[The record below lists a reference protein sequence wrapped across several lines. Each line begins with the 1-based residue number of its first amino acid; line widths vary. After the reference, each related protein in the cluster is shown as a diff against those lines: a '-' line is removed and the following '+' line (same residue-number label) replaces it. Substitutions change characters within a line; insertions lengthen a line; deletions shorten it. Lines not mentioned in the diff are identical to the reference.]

1 MTVWMVRAGKHGEA
15 EDIALDEGIAAI
27 GYDELPSLKNV
38 KSRQEMDALA
48 RSFYPNA
55 KAKTLSQWVGI
66 LWAFRDTMHP
76 GDIVVL
82 PLKSRSAIALGTI
95 TGEYA
100 FKRDAPYHAKHR
112 RKVTWKPEIPRTAF
126 DQDILNSLGSTLTV
140 CRIERNNAEQRI
152 RAMLNGQSAPPS
164 SPPKTASIVEPAES
178 DEAIDIEQYAGDEI
192 RRHIGQ
198 NFPGHDFARLV
209 GQVLR
214 AHGYQIQVSVEGAD
228 GGVDIIAGKGAMG
241 FDQPRLCVQVKAT
254 VDPIDVKVLR
264 ELKGVMPRFGATQGL
279 IVSWG
284 GFNKA
289 VYREARELYFDI
301 RLWDADTFV
310 NALLEAYEQ
319 LPGEV
324 QAEVPLKQ
332 VWTLVSED

>member
-1 MTVWMVRAGKHGEA
+1 MVRAGKHGEA

-27 GYDELPSLKNV
+27 GYDELPSLSPV

-48 RSFYPNA
+48 RSYYPNA
-55 KAKTLSQWVGI
+55 KAKTLSQWVGQ
-66 LWAFRDTMHP
+66 LWAFRDTMRP
-76 GDIVVL
+76 GDVAVL
-82 PLKSRSAIALGTI
+82 PLKGRSAIALGTI
-95 TGEYA
+95 TGDYA
-100 FKRDAPYHAKHR
+100 FKVDAPYHAKHR

-126 DQDILNSLGSTLTV
+126 AQDLLNSLGSTLTV

-152 RAMLNGQSAPPS
+152 RAMLVGQST
-164 SPPKTASIVEPAES
+164 SPTQDAISVPIEEPAES

-192 RRHIGQ
+192 RRHIGE
-198 NFPGHDFARLV
+198 NFRGHDFARLV
-209 GQVLR
+209 GQVLK
-214 AHGYQIQVSVEGAD
+214 AHGYQIQVAAEGAD

-254 VDPIDVKVLR
+254 ADPIDVKVLR
-264 ELKGVMPRFGATQGL
+264 ELKGVMPRFGASQGL

-301 RLWDADTFV
+301 RLWDADIFV
-310 NALLEAYEQ
+310 SALLEAYEE

-324 QAEVPLKQ
+324 QAEVPLKR

>member
-27 GYDELPSLKNV
+27 GFDELPSLSTV
-38 KSRQEMDALA
+38 RSRQEMDALA
-48 RSFYPNA
+48 RKYYPDA
-55 KAKTLSQWVGI
+55 KTKTLSQWVGQ
-66 LWAFRDTMHP
+66 LWAFRDSMHV
-76 GDIVVL
+76 GDIAVL
-82 PLKSRSAIALGTI
+82 PLKSRSAIAIGTI
-95 TGEYA
+95 TGEYS
-100 FKRDAPYHAKHR
+100 FKGDAPFYAKHR
-112 RKVTWKPEIPRTAF
+112 RKVTWKPEIPRSAF
-126 DQDILNSLGSTLTV
+126 AQDLLNSLGSTLTV

-152 RAMLNGQSAPPS
+152 RAMLDGQSFIPAPEAKSVAAVGP
-164 SPPKTASIVEPAES
+164 EES

-192 RRHIGQ
+192 RRHIGE
-198 NFPGHDFARLV
+198 NFRGHDFARLV
-209 GQVLR
+209 GQVLK
-214 AHGYQIQVSVEGAD
+214 AHGYQIQVAAEGAD

-254 VDPIDVKVLR
+254 ADPIDVKVLR
-264 ELKGVMPRFGATQGL
+264 ELKGVMPRFGASQGL

-301 RLWDADTFV
+301 RLWDADIFV
-310 NALLEAYEQ
+310 NALLEAYEE

-324 QAEVPLKQ
+324 QAEVPLKR
-332 VWTLVSED
+332 VWTLVGED

>member
-1 MTVWMVRAGKHGEA
+1 MVRAGKHGEA

-27 GYDELPSLKNV
+27 GYDELPSLSPV

-48 RSFYPNA
+48 RSHYPNA
-55 KAKTLSQWVGI
+55 KAKTLSQWVGQ
-66 LWAFRDTMHP
+66 LWAFRDTMRP
-76 GDIVVL
+76 GDVAVL
-82 PLKSRSAIALGTI
+82 PLKGRSAIALGTI
-95 TGEYA
+95 TGDYA
-100 FKRDAPYHAKHR
+100 FKADAPYHAKHR

-126 DQDILNSLGSTLTV
+126 AQDLLNSLGSTLTV

-152 RAMLNGQSAPPS
+152 RAMLVGQSTS
-164 SPPKTASIVEPAES
+164 STPDAISVPVEESAES

-192 RRHIGQ
+192 RRHIGE
-198 NFPGHDFARLV
+198 NFRGHDFARLV
-209 GQVLR
+209 GQVLK
-214 AHGYQIQVSVEGAD
+214 AHGYQIQVAAEGAD

-241 FDQPRLCVQVKAT
+241 FDPPRLCVQVKAT
-254 VDPIDVKVLR
+254 ADPIDVKVLR
-264 ELKGVMPRFGATQGL
+264 ELKGVMPRFGASQGL

-301 RLWDADTFV
+301 RLWDADIFV
-310 NALLEAYEQ
+310 SALLEAYDE

-324 QAEVPLKQ
+324 QAEVPLKR